1 VPTSARELRRGA
13 ARRRLSASTRIA
25 SITPSLAHWEPVGA
39 AVIAARCTAL
49 STDGVLAT
57 FSGLTPPRVPT
68 DCPRSDRDRRRRD
81 RRWWLVAD
89 RGAAYRWLD
98 RP

>member
-1 VPTSARELRRGA
+1 LP
-13 ARRRLSASTRIA
+13 

-39 AVIAARCTAL
+39 AVIDARCTAL

-68 DCPRSDRDRRRRD
+68 DCHGRIEIGVDGTGGGGSSPIAEQLIAGWIGRRLATRDSTD
-81 RRWWLVAD
+81 DNPTHNPAGL
-89 RGAAYRWLD
+89 AA
-98 RP
+98 